1 MASITMNNNRRDSIV
16 VGGDGR
22 LDVRSLEFGTA
33 MGGPWPT
40 LFQRASLVLL
50 AWTIVGIIQA
60 IPLLLA
66 RFDSFSLVD
75 KVLDAWAW
83 ALLTPVILLVDRKL
97 ASAEQNVARL
107 AALWFLVAIPFSI
120 GHAYLSAL
128 VSYPVTG
135 ITWNPFR
142 DKSYLVFYVLGSWQT
157 FFAIVGVLLASR
169 YYNRLLSSD
178 LKLERVEKTLIEA
191 RLNAL
196 RLQLEPHFLF
206 NAMNAISSEVSA
218 NPKLAR
224 DMIEDLGV
232 LLRQSLDCK
241 DRNEITLAQELTL
254 LERYLSIQ
262 RVRFGE
268 RLEIKMEIEPAALT
282 TMVPP
287 MLLQPL
293 VENAIRHGI
302 ERRVSGGTI
311 AVSATAVGDQL
322 QIHVLDN
329 GVGVPRNWRMEN
341 ATGLGLR
348 VTRERLEALYPE
360 CSEDCFTIRRREA
373 GGTEVA
379 IRIPLHVD
387 ESELS

>member
-1 MASITMNNNRRDSIV
+1 MNNNRRDSIV

-22 LDVRSLEFGTA
+22 LDVRSLQFGTA
-33 MGGPWPT
+33 IGGPWPA

-50 AWTIVGIIQA
+50 AWTIVGVIQA

-97 ASAEQNVARL
+97 SSAEQNVVRL
-107 AALWFLVAIPFSI
+107 AALWFVVAMPFSI

-268 RLEIKMEIEPAALT
+268 RLEIKMEIQPAALT

>member
-1 MASITMNNNRRDSIV
+1 MNHARHDRIAYAD
-16 VGGDGR
+16 DKRR
-22 LDVRSLEFGTA
+22 LDLRSLSLGGAT
-33 MGGPWPT
+33 GGPWPVRI
-40 LFQRASLVLL
+40 QRAALVLL
-50 AWTIVGIIQA
+50 AWTVVGIVQFMPVA
-60 IPLLLA
+60 
-66 RFDSFSLVD
+66 FVGFNSMNLVD

-83 ALLTPVILLVDRKL
+83 ALLTPAILLVDRKL
-97 ASAEQNVARL
+97 SSAEQNVVRL
-107 AALWFLVAIPFSI
+107 GILWFIAAVPFSI
-120 GHAYLSAL
+120 GHAYLSGV
-128 VSYPVTG
+128 VSYPIKG
-135 ITWNPFR
+135 ITWSPLRN
-142 DKSYLVFYVLGSWQT
+142 KTYLVYYILGSWQT

-169 YYNRLLSSD
+169 YYNRFLTSD

-206 NAMNAISSEVSA
+206 NAMNAISSELSA

-224 DMIEDLGV
+224 DMIEDLSV

-268 RLEIKMEIEPAALT
+268 RLEIKMEIEPATLT

-293 VENAIRHGI
+293 VENAVRHGI
-302 ERRVSGGTI
+302 ERRMAGGTI
-311 AVSATAVGDQL
+311 TISAATVGDQL
-322 QIHVLDN
+322 HIHVLDD
-329 GVGVPRNWRMEN
+329 GAGLPRNWRMEN
-341 ATGLGLR
+341 CMGLGVR

-360 CSEDCFTIRRREA
+360 CAGDCFAIRRRETR
-373 GGTEVA
+373 GTEVA
-379 IRIPLHVD
+379 IHIPLHG
-387 ESELS
+387 EGGRS

>member
-1 MASITMNNNRRDSIV
+1 MLI
-16 VGGDGR
+16 
-22 LDVRSLEFGTA
+22 
-33 MGGPWPT
+33 
-40 LFQRASLVLL
+40 QRAGIILL
-50 AWTIVGIIQA
+50 GWTIVGIIQA

-66 RFDSFSLVD
+66 RFDSFSLID
-75 KVLDAWAW
+75 KILDAWAW
-83 ALLTPVILLVDRKL
+83 ALLTPVILLIDRNLSSTKQ
-97 ASAEQNVARL
+97 SVARL
-107 AALWFLVAIPFSI
+107 AILWFIAAIPFSI
-120 GHAYLSAL
+120 GHAYLTGL
-128 VSYPVTG
+128 ISYPVKG
-135 ITWNPFR
+135 ITWSPFR

-157 FFAIVGVLLASR
+157 FFAIVGILLASR
-169 YYNRLLSSD
+169 YYNRFLMSD

-268 RLEIKMEIEPAALT
+268 RLEIRMEIEPATLN

-329 GVGVPRNWRMEN
+329 GIGVPRNWRMEN

-360 CSEDCFTIRRREA
+360 CSENCFTIRRREA

-379 IRIPLHVD
+379 IRIPLHRG
-387 ESELS
+387 EGEAQ

>member
-1 MASITMNNNRRDSIV
+1 MNHDRHGSIALR
-16 VGGDGR
+16 GDGG
-22 LDVRSLEFGTA
+22 LNAGTLSLGA
-33 MGGPWPT
+33 AIGGPWPT
-40 LFQRASLVLL
+40 RIQRAGLVLF
-50 AWTIVGIIQA
+50 AWTIVGVVQA

-97 ASAEQNVARL
+97 SSAEPSVARL
-107 AALWFLVAIPFSI
+107 AILWFVAAIPFSI
-120 GHAYLSAL
+120 GHAYLSGL
-128 VSYPVTG
+128 VSYPVEG

-157 FFAIVGVLLASR
+157 FFAIVGILLASR
-169 YYNRLLSSD
+169 YYNRLLTSD

-191 RLNAL
+191 RLNVL

-206 NAMNAISSEVSA
+206 NAMNAISSELSSD
-218 NPKLAR
+218 PKLAR

-241 DRNEITLAQELTL
+241 DRTEIALAQELKL
-254 LERYLSIQ
+254 LEHYLSIQ
-262 RVRFGE
+262 RVRFWE
-268 RLEIKMEIEPAALT
+268 RLEIRMEIEPATLT

-302 ERRVSGGTI
+302 ERRVSGGAI
-311 AVSATAVGDQL
+311 IISAAAVGNQL

-341 ATGLGLR
+341 ARGLGLK

-360 CSEDCFTIRRREA
+360 CGEDCFTIRRREA

-379 IRIPLHVD
+379 IHIPLHSS
-387 ESELS
+387 ESALS

>member
-1 MASITMNNNRRDSIV
+1 MNHVRHDSAAFSGHKSKLALRALYPDKV
-16 VGGDGR
+16 KATV
-22 LDVRSLEFGTA
+22 
-33 MGGPWPT
+33 WPT
-40 LFQRASLVLL
+40 RIQQALLVLI
-50 AWTIVGIIQA
+50 AWTAVGVVQF
-60 IPLLLA
+60 IPQLIA
-66 RFDSFSLVD
+66 GFSSLNLVD

-83 ALLTPVILLVDRKL
+83 ALLTPVILLVDHK
-97 ASAEQNVARL
+97 SSSSEQSLVRTAI
-107 AALWFLVAIPFSI
+107 LWFVAAIPFSVV
-120 GHAYLSAL
+120 HACLSTVL
-128 VSYPVTG
+128 SYPVEG
-135 ITWNPFR
+135 IWWNPLR
-142 DKSYLVFYVLGSWQT
+142 DNSYFVFYVMGSWQT
-157 FFAIVGVLLASR
+157 FFAVVGVLQASR
-169 YYNRLLSSD
+169 YYNRYLTSD

-206 NAMNAISSEVSA
+206 NAMNAISSEVSG

-241 DRNEITLAQELTL
+241 DRTEITLAQELTL
-254 LERYLSIQ
+254 LEHYLSIQ
-262 RVRFGE
+262 RVRFAD
-268 RLEIKMEIEPAALT
+268 RLTITMEIEPATLT

-302 ERRVSGGTI
+302 ERRMSGGEIT
-311 AVSATAVGDQL
+311 VSAAAVGDQL

-329 GVGVPRNWRMEN
+329 GVGIPRNWRMEN
-341 ATGLGLR
+341 ASGLGIR

-360 CSEDCFTIRRREA
+360 CGENCFTIRRREA

-379 IRIPLHVD
+379 IHIPLHS
-387 ESELS
+387 ESERS

>member
-1 MASITMNNNRRDSIV
+1 MNNNRRDSIV

-22 LDVRSLEFGTA
+22 LDVRSLQFGTA
-33 MGGPWPT
+33 IGGPWPA

-97 ASAEQNVARL
+97 SSAEQNVVRL
-107 AALWFLVAIPFSI
+107 AALWFVVAMPFSI

>member
-360 CSEDCFTIRRREA
+360 CSEECFTIRRREA

>member
-1 MASITMNNNRRDSIV
+1 MNLARHDSAAFGRDSE
-16 VGGDGR
+16 R
-22 LDVRSLEFGTA
+22 LGSRSGFPFPLG
-33 MGGPWPT
+33 GGPWPAR
-40 LFQRASLVLL
+40 LQLAAFVLL
-50 AWTIVGIIQA
+50 AWTAVGVIQY
-60 IPLLLA
+60 IPVLIA
-66 RFDSFSLVD
+66 GFDMFSLFD

-83 ALLTPVILLVDRKL
+83 ALLTPAILLIDRKF
-97 ASAEQNVARL
+97 SSTEQSVGRL
-107 AALWFLVAIPFSI
+107 AVLWFVVAIPFSV
-120 GHAYLSAL
+120 GHAYLTGL
-128 VSYPVTG
+128 ISYPVKG
-135 ITWNPFR
+135 ITWSPLRN
-142 DKSYLVFYVLGSWQT
+142 KSYLVFYVLGSWQT

-169 YYNRLLSSD
+169 YYNRLLTSH

-218 NPKLAR
+218 DPKLAR
-224 DMIEDLGV
+224 DMIEDLSV

-241 DRNEITLAQELTL
+241 DRTEITLAQELTL
-254 LERYLSIQ
+254 LEHYLSIQ

-268 RLEIKMEIEPAALT
+268 RLEIRMEIEPATLT

-293 VENAIRHGI
+293 VENSIRHGI
-302 ERRVSGGTI
+302 ERRMSGGTI
-311 AVSATAVGDQL
+311 TVATAAVGDQL
-322 QIHVLDN
+322 QIHVLDD

-360 CSEDCFTIRRREA
+360 CVENCFTIRRRETR
-373 GGTEVA
+373 GTEVA
-379 IRIPLHVD
+379 IQIPLHSS

>member
-1 MASITMNNNRRDSIV
+1 MNNNRRDALV
-16 VGGDGR
+16 LGGDSR
-22 LDVRSLEFGTA
+22 LDVRPLRFRA
-33 MGGPWPT
+33 AAGGPWPT
-40 LFQRASLVLL
+40 LIQRAGLVLM

-60 IPLLLA
+60 LPLLIA
-66 RFDSFSLVD
+66 GFDSFSVID

-83 ALLTPVILLVDRKL
+83 ALLTPVILLLDRKF
-97 ASAEQNVARL
+97 SSTKQSVARL
-107 AALWFLVAIPFSI
+107 AILWFICAIPFSI
-120 GHAYLSAL
+120 GHAYLSAV
-128 VSYPVTG
+128 VSYPVKG

-169 YYNRLLSSD
+169 YYNRFLMSD

-268 RLEIKMEIEPAALT
+268 RLEIRMEIEPATLN

-311 AVSATAVGDQL
+311 AVSATAVGEQL

-360 CSEDCFTIRRREA
+360 CSEDAFTIRRRET

-379 IRIPLHVD
+379 IRIPLHSG
-387 ESELS
+387 ESEFS

>member
-1 MASITMNNNRRDSIV
+1 MNHDSRASIALR
-16 VGGDGR
+16 GDGR
-22 LDVRSLEFGTA
+22 LGLHLGGAT
-33 MGGPWPT
+33 GGPWPVR
-40 LFQRASLVLL
+40 LQRAGLVLL
-50 AWTIVGIIQA
+50 AWTAVGVVQF
-60 IPLLLA
+60 IPVLIAGFNGFNLI
-66 RFDSFSLVD
+66 D

-83 ALLTPVILLVDRKL
+83 AVLTPLILLVDRKL
-97 ASAEQNVARL
+97 SSTEQSLARL
-107 AALWFLVAIPFSI
+107 AILWFFVAIPFSI
-120 GHAYLSAL
+120 GHAYLSGL
-128 VSYPVTG
+128 LSYPIKEISWSPVRNKT
-135 ITWNPFR
+135 
-142 DKSYLVFYVLGSWQT
+142 YLVFYVLGSWQT
-157 FFAIVGVLLASR
+157 FFAIVGVLLAAR
-169 YYNRLLSSD
+169 YYNRFLTSD

-206 NAMNAISSEVSA
+206 NAMNAISSELST

-241 DRNEITLAQELTL
+241 DRTEITLAQELTL

-262 RVRFGE
+262 RVRFAE

-293 VENAIRHGI
+293 VENSIRHGI
-302 ERRVSGGTI
+302 ERRMSGGTI
-311 AVSATAVGDQL
+311 TISAAAVGDQL
-322 QIHVLDN
+322 HIQVLDN

-341 ATGLGLR
+341 ASGLGLR

-360 CSEDCFTIRRREA
+360 CAEDCFTIRRRET

-379 IRIPLHVD
+379 IHLPLHG
-387 ESELS
+387 ESEQS

>member
-1 MASITMNNNRRDSIV
+1 MNNNRRDSIV

-22 LDVRSLEFGTA
+22 LDVRSLQFGTA
-33 MGGPWPT
+33 IGGPWPA

-50 AWTIVGIIQA
+50 AWTIVGVIQA

-97 ASAEQNVARL
+97 ASAEQNVVRL
-107 AALWFLVAIPFSI
+107 AALWFVVAMPFSI

-268 RLEIKMEIEPAALT
+268 RLEIKMEIQPAALT

>member
-1 MASITMNNNRRDSIV
+1 MNNNRRDSIV

-360 CSEDCFTIRRREA
+360 CSEECFTIRRREA

>member
-1 MASITMNNNRRDSIV
+1 MNNNRRDSIV

-22 LDVRSLEFGTA
+22 LDVRSLQFGTA
-33 MGGPWPT
+33 IGGPWPA

-50 AWTIVGIIQA
+50 AWTIVGVIQA

-97 ASAEQNVARL
+97 SSAEQNVVRL
-107 AALWFLVAIPFSI
+107 AALWFVVAMPFSI

-224 DMIEDLGV
+224 AMIEDLGV
-232 LLRQSLDCK
+232 LLRQ
-241 DRNEITLAQELTL
+241 
-254 LERYLSIQ
+254 
-262 RVRFGE
+262 
-268 RLEIKMEIEPAALT
+268 
-282 TMVPP
+282 
-287 MLLQPL
+287 
-293 VENAIRHGI
+293 
-302 ERRVSGGTI
+302 
-311 AVSATAVGDQL
+311 
-322 QIHVLDN
+322 
-329 GVGVPRNWRMEN
+329 
-341 ATGLGLR
+341 
-348 VTRERLEALYPE
+348 
-360 CSEDCFTIRRREA
+360 
-373 GGTEVA
+373 
-379 IRIPLHVD
+379 
-387 ESELS
+387 

>member
-1 MASITMNNNRRDSIV
+1 MNHVRHDPAAFSGNRRRFASHAV
-16 VGGDGR
+16 YPEGAKAAV
-22 LDVRSLEFGTA
+22 
-33 MGGPWPT
+33 WPT
-40 LFQRASLVLL
+40 RVQQALLVLL
-50 AWTIVGIIQA
+50 AWTAVGVVQF
-60 IPLLLA
+60 IPVLTA
-66 RFDSFSLVD
+66 GFSTLNLVD

-83 ALLTPVILLVDRKL
+83 ALLTPVILLVDHKF
-97 ASAEQNVARL
+97 SSTEQSLVRTAI
-107 AALWFLVAIPFSI
+107 LWFVAGVPFSVV
-120 GHAYLSAL
+120 HACLSAL
-128 VSYPVTG
+128 LSYPVEG
-135 ITWNPFR
+135 ISWNPLR
-142 DKSYLVFYVLGSWQT
+142 DNSYFVFYVMGSWQT
-157 FFAIVGVLLASR
+157 FFAVVGVLQASR
-169 YYNRLLSSD
+169 YYNRYLRSD

-206 NAMNAISSEVSA
+206 NAMNAISSEVST

-241 DRNEITLAQELTL
+241 DRTEITLAQELAL
-254 LERYLSIQ
+254 LDHYLSIQ
-262 RVRFGE
+262 RVRFAD
-268 RLEIKMEIEPAALT
+268 RLEIRMEIEPATLT

-302 ERRVSGGTI
+302 ERRMSGGAIT
-311 AVSATAVGDQL
+311 VSAAAVGDQL

-341 ATGLGLR
+341 ASGLGIR

-360 CSEDCFTIRRREA
+360 CGEDCFTIRRRES

-379 IRIPLHVD
+379 IHIPLHI
-387 ESELS
+387 ESEQS